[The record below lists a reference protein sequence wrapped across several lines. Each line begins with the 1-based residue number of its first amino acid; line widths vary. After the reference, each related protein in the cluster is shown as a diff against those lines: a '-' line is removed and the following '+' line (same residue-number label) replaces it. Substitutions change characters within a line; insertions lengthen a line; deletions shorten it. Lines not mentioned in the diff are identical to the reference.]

1 MLNSIQMKSFRFWV
15 SSMLLASLFLS
26 CACRQEDEIPIP
38 QVLKINTY
46 GMLEEAMDIQVT
58 GPEGLEVEIDFG
70 DGTTASA
77 TTNNVVTHA
86 YTAPGDYTLSAS
98 GDGLSVT
105 NKVRIYGLVA
115 ISALMEDIT
124 APGYDYILNMSHRGN
139 CSDKSIPENSIA
151 ALRNCIAKGVEFMEI
166 DTHITSDGIVVVC
179 HDETVD
185 RTTDGTGSI
194 PDMTYAEIQK
204 LHLRD
209 RNGNVTTEKMP
220 TLEEI
225 LKAGRGKIYFDLDY
239 SPRTA
244 TTAQVMEVV
253 QKLNMTEQCLYYCN
267 SPEKVT
273 EVVSLDPSAHPYVW
287 FTNYG
292 SVQDLGRRC
301 FSQASANSDV
311 SRAEAAGLVTTVMTS
326 LPENYEYDLEE
337 ARNIVADF
345 RNVKVIMSNASDVV
359 LDYLR
364 SIDRHN

>member
-1 MLNSIQMKSFRFWV
+1 MKSIKFWV
-15 SSMLLASLFLS
+15 SSTLLAFLLLS
-26 CACRQEDEIPIP
+26 CSCRQEDKIPIP
-38 QVLKINTY
+38 QTLKINTY
-46 GMLEEAMDIQVT
+46 GMLEEIMDIQVT

-77 TTNNVVTHA
+77 TTNTVVTHA
-86 YTAPGDYTLSAS
+86 YVKPGDYNLSAS
-98 GDGLSVT
+98 GDGLSVA
-105 NKVRIYGLVA
+105 NRVRIYDLVA
-115 ISALMEDIT
+115 ISALIEDLA

-139 CSDKSIPENSIA
+139 CSDKSIPENSIT
-151 ALRNCIAKGVEFMEI
+151 ALKNCISHGVEFIEI
-166 DTHITSDGIVVVC
+166 DTHITSDGVVVVC

-209 RNGNVTTEKMP
+209 RNGNVTSEKMP
-220 TLEEI
+220 TLEEF

-244 TTAQVMEVV
+244 STAQVMEVV
-253 QKLNMTEQCLYYCN
+253 QKLNMVEQCLFYCN

-273 EVVSLDPSAHPYVW
+273 EVISLDPSAHPYVW
-287 FTNYG
+287 FTNYA
-292 SVQDLGRRC
+292 SVQGLGRRC
-301 FSQASANSDV
+301 FSQSSDPSDV

-326 LPENYEYDLEE
+326 LPEDYEEDLEE
-337 ARNIVADF
+337 AKSIVAGF
-345 RNVKVIMSNASDVV
+345 RNVRVIMSNASDVV
-359 LDYLR
+359 QDYLR